1 MPRYYFDVHRV
12 EGIIEDWEGGKF
24 ANLESAER
32 AARRSI
38 AELISELLRCKI
50 STMDWSMRIRDG
62 GGCTVLTLA
71 FVDILKSP

>member
-1 MPRYYFDVHRV
+1 MQRYHFDIHKAEDV
-12 EGIIEDWEGGKF
+12 IEDWEGDKF
-24 ANLESAER
+24 TDLGSAER

-38 AELISELLRCKI
+38 TELISELLRCKI
-50 STMDWSMRIRDG
+50 STIDWSMRIRDG